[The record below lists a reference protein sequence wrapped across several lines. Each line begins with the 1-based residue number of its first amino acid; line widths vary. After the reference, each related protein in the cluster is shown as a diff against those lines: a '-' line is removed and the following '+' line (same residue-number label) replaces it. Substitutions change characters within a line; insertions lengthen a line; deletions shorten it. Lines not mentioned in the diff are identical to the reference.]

1 MEMDQPYIQGENPR
15 SSICLEPMTT
25 RVFPYPSSM
34 VAFGEPSCG
43 ICFIEAAV
51 DVAINYRVSQILV
64 FLVLFNNLAVCILD
78 VELLHN

>member
-78 VELLHN
+78 VSN